1 MDGELFTGV
10 PHFFHVAEERS
21 FRRAA
26 QKLALTPAAVSKA
39 VLKLEERLG
48 VKLLQRTSRTVA
60 LTPEGAQFLARCRE
74 AMSSLQAGHE
84 QLSQSRGLPRGELSI
99 SLPFILGRVVVPAL
113 PRLTARYP
121 DLSVKVT
128 MTDRLV
134 RLQEEQVDVGV
145 RVGAREDSSLISRLL
160 GGSRWVTVAAP
171 SYLARFGEPA
181 RPEELSRHTCVQFVA
196 PSGRLREWTF
206 TDGKGG
212 AGREQKVEGRL
223 RIDQGDLM
231 LEAAVAGFGVCQ
243 VLDFM
248 VGERLRDGVLQEVL
262 QRFCAGGPRLHAVAA
277 PERARTPNVKACFAF
292 LADACYQHVHG
303 GHPADRAKG

>member
-1 MDGELFTGV
+1 MDGDLFTGV

-26 QKLALTPAAVSKA
+26 QKLGLTPAAVSKA
-39 VLKLEERLG
+39 VLKLEEKLG
-48 VKLLQRTSRTVA
+48 VKLLQRTSRAVA
-60 LTPEGAQFLARCRE
+60 LTPEGTEFLTRCRE
-74 AMSSLQAGHE
+74 AISSLQAGRE
-84 QLSQSRGLPRGELSI
+84 QLSESRRLPRGELSI

-121 DLSVKVT
+121 DLSVRVT

-145 RVGAREDSSLISRLL
+145 RVGAREDSALISRLL

-171 SYLARFGEPA
+171 SYLARRGEPA
-181 RPEELSRHTCVQFVA
+181 RPEELAKHTCVQFVA
-196 PSGRLREWTF
+196 PNGRPRDWTF
-206 TDGKGG
+206 TDG
-212 AGREQKVEGRL
+212 EVKVEGRL
-223 RIDQGDLM
+223 RIDQGELM
-231 LEAAVAGFGVCQ
+231 LEAAAAGFGVCQ

-248 VGERLRDGVLQEVL
+248 VGDRLRDGRLQEVL
-262 QRFCAGGPRLHAVAA
+262 QRFSAEGPKLHAVAA

-292 LADACYQHVHG
+292 LADAF
-303 GHPADRAKG
+303 ARA

>member
-1 MDGELFTGV
+1 MDGDLFTGV

-21 FRRAA
+21 YRRAA
-26 QKLALTPAAVSKA
+26 QKLGLTPAAVSKA
-39 VLKLEERLG
+39 VLKLEEKLG
-48 VKLLQRTSRTVA
+48 VKLLQRTSRAVA
-60 LTPEGAQFLARCRE
+60 LTPEGAEFLTRCRE
-74 AMSSLQAGHE
+74 AISSLQAAQE
-84 QLSQSRGLPRGELSI
+84 QVSESRRQPRGELSL

-121 DLSVKVT
+121 ELAVRVT

-134 RLQEEQVDVGV
+134 KLQEEQVDVGV
-145 RVGAREDSSLISRLL
+145 RVGAREDSALISRPL

-171 SYLARFGEPA
+171 SYLARHGEPA

-196 PSGRLREWTF
+196 PNGRPRDWTF

-212 AGREQKVEGRL
+212 PGQELKVDGRL
-223 RIDQGDLM
+223 RIDQGELM
-231 LEAAVAGFGVCQ
+231 LEAAAAGFGVCQ

-248 VGERLRDGVLQEVL
+248 VGDRLRDARLKEVL
-262 QRFCAGGPRLHAVAA
+262 PRYSAEGPKLHAVAA

-292 LADACYQHVHG
+292 LADAF
-303 GHPADRAKG
+303 ARA